1 MVTAHILIVDDEE
14 AIRDLLKECF
24 QGLGYEAI
32 TAANGSE
39 ALTSVS
45 QYDFDCII
53 SDHVMPDMNGLE
65 LLEQIRGL
73 RKKVP
78 FLMITGYPNIET
90 AVEVIKLGGYD
101 YITKPLQLEDVR
113 IKVERALHT
122 KGLEKSLKKLSGI
135 AWAILISIPIWLILG
150 IILGKIWRNSLP

>member
-1 MVTAHILIVDDEE
+1 MITARILIVDDDE
-14 AIRDLLKECF
+14 AIRELLKEFF
-24 QGLGYEAI
+24 QGLGYE
-32 TAANGSE
+32 TTTSANGSE
-39 ALTSVS
+39 ALTIIN
-45 QYDFDCII
+45 QHDFDCII
-53 SDHVMPDMNGLE
+53 SDNVMPDVNGLE
-65 LLEQIRGL
+65 LLERL
-73 RKKVP
+73 REQGKKVP
-78 FLMITGYPNIET
+78 FLMITGYPTIET
-90 AVEVIKLGGYD
+90 AVEVMKRGAYD

>member
-1 MVTAHILIVDDEE
+1 
-14 AIRDLLKECF
+14 
-24 QGLGYEAI
+24 
-32 TAANGSE
+32 
-39 ALTSVS
+39 
-45 QYDFDCII
+45 
-53 SDHVMPDMNGLE
+53 MPDMNGLE
-65 LLEQIRGL
+65 LLERLREQ

-78 FLMITGYPNIET
+78 FLMITGYPTIET
-90 AVEVIKLGGYD
+90 AVDVMKRGAYD

>member
-1 MVTAHILIVDDEE
+1 MTTARILIVDDDE
-14 AIRDLLKECF
+14 AIRELLKEFF
-24 QGLGYEAI
+24 QDLGYEM
-32 TAANGSE
+32 TGAANGAE
-39 ALTSVS
+39 ALTVIS
-45 QYDFDCII
+45 QHDFDCII

-65 LLEQIRGL
+65 LLERLREQ

-78 FLMITGYPNIET
+78 FLMITGYPTIET
-90 AVEVIKLGGYD
+90 AVDVMKRGAYD

-150 IILGKIWRNSLP
+150 IILGKIWRSSLP

>member
-1 MVTAHILIVDDEE
+1 MIMACILIVDDDE
-14 AIRDLLKECF
+14 AIRELLKDYF
-24 QGLGYEAI
+24 QGLGYEIA

-39 ALTSVS
+39 ALAMIG
-45 QYDFDCII
+45 QRDFDCII

-65 LLEQIRGL
+65 LLEQLMKQG
-73 RKKVP
+73 KKVP
-78 FLMITGYPNIET
+78 FLMVTGYPTIEI
-90 AVEVIKLGGYD
+90 AVEVMKHGGYD

-113 IKVERALHT
+113 IKVERAIHT

-150 IILGKIWRNSLP
+150 IILGKIWRNFLP

>member
-1 MVTAHILIVDDEE
+1 MAIAHLLAVDDDG
-14 AIRDLLKECF
+14 AIRELLKEFF
-24 QGLGYEAI
+24 QGLGYEIAL
-32 TAANGSE
+32 AANGSE
-39 ALTSVS
+39 ALSIIR
-45 QYDFDCII
+45 QQDFDCII

-65 LLEQIRGL
+65 LLERL
-73 RKKVP
+73 REQNKKIP
-78 FLMITGYPNIET
+78 FLMITGYPAIET
-90 AVEVIKLGGYD
+90 AVEVMKRGAYD

-150 IILGKIWRNSLP
+150 IILGKIWRSSLP

>member
-1 MVTAHILIVDDEE
+1 MITARILIVDDDE
-14 AIRDLLKECF
+14 AIRELLKEFF
-24 QGLGYEAI
+24 QGLGYELN
-32 TAANGSE
+32 TASNGAE
-39 ALTSVS
+39 ALTVIN
-45 QYDFDCII
+45 QYDFDCIV
-53 SDHVMPDMNGLE
+53 SDNVMPDMNGLE
-65 LLEQIRGL
+65 LLERLGEQ

-78 FLMITGYPNIET
+78 FIMITGYPTIEA
-90 AVEVIKLGGYD
+90 AVEVMKRGAYD

-135 AWAILISIPIWLILG
+135 AWAILISIPIWLVLG

>member
-1 MVTAHILIVDDEE
+1 MITARILIVDDDE
-14 AIRDLLKECF
+14 AIRELLKEFF
-24 QGLGYEAI
+24 QGLGYETI

-39 ALTSVS
+39 ALTVIS
-45 QYDFDCII
+45 QHDFDCII
-53 SDHVMPDMNGLE
+53 SDNVMPDMDGLE
-65 LLEQIRGL
+65 LLERLWKQG
-73 RKKVP
+73 KKVP
-78 FLMITGYPNIET
+78 FLMITGYPTIET
-90 AVEVIKLGGYD
+90 AVEVMKRGAYD

-150 IILGKIWRNSLP
+150 IILGKIWYNSLP

>member
-1 MVTAHILIVDDEE
+1 MYTARLLIADDDE
-14 AIRDLLKECF
+14 AIRELLREFF
-24 QGLGYEAI
+24 QGLGYEMA

-39 ALTSVS
+39 ALTMIS
-45 QYDFDCII
+45 QHDFDCII
-53 SDHVMPDMNGLE
+53 SDHIMPDMNGIE
-65 LLEQIRGL
+65 LLEQIRKIG
-73 RKKVP
+73 KKTP
-78 FLMITGYPNIET
+78 FLMITGYPTIEI
-90 AVEVIKLGGYD
+90 AVEAMKQGAYD

-150 IILGKIWRNSLP
+150 IILGKIWRSSLP

>member
-1 MVTAHILIVDDEE
+1 MIAARILIVDDDE
-14 AIRDLLKECF
+14 AIRELLKDFF
-24 QGLGYEAI
+24 QGLGYEII

-39 ALTSVS
+39 AFTMISRHN
-45 QYDFDCII
+45 FDCII

-65 LLEQIRGL
+65 FLERL
-73 RKKVP
+73 RDTKKKVP
-78 FLMITGYPNIET
+78 FLMITGYPTIET
-90 AVEVIKLGGYD
+90 AVEVMKRGGYD